1 MDSEEIANNIIHL
14 FIDRYTKKAMQKR
27 CPKRQKMLDE
37 SDSVEEE
44 ITKCGVKIIFP
55 ERELRPIGE
64 FTVSSLDKEFIEL
77 LDCLKQE
84 RINDIELLLKCSKD
98 LRETVNSHLY
108 FYSIFFLKCSK
119 QILNL
124 HLLGRLKT

>member
-1 MDSEEIANNIIHL
+1 
-14 FIDRYTKKAMQKR
+14 
-27 CPKRQKMLDE
+27 MLDE
-37 SDSVEEE
+37 SDSVEKE
-44 ITKCGVKIIFP
+44 ISTKCGVKIIFP
-55 ERELRPIGE
+55 VQKLRPIGE

-108 FYSIFFLKCSK
+108 FYSIFKKCSK
-119 QILNL
+119 QILYL
-124 HLLGRLKT
+124 HVLGRLKT